1 MANEAKSL
9 DDILKVLEANKATL
23 KDKDTAKSFSSLA
36 DSLYNFSR
44 INWESFGGEDA
55 KKGLAAFGGLGDAF
69 NEAAKSITGLGKGA
83 KNNASALI
91 ELSKG
96 LSTFAEIEW
105 QNVAI
110 GLESIEA
117 LSGAFAGAKDGI
129 DAFRKAIIGL
139 AESESDFYAF
149 QSLADAL
156 KSFSDISWSSV
167 AKGLIVMGS
176 ISKLIKFAGAGFKA
190 AGEAVKGLAEHKDS
204 FDALTALSNA
214 FKTFSEIKWKDVVYG
229 IFGLRIAAI
238 AFPLMGTALKKLE
251 AAIGGRESKET
262 IASFAEFANAL
273 DTFSK
278 ISWGKVIFGIVTM
291 KIFGGAFSTIAAQSK
306 VMMSGAKTFSE
317 VAATLGGAIGDFF
330 RAIPFGQVA
339 KGLLLLAGLAIDLG
353 LLAGAFILFSKVSW
367 KDVMYGIGA
376 IAAFTL
382 VAAGLG
388 AASAFIAPGLLVL
401 AGLGA
406 ALLVFG
412 ASLMVVGKGL
422 QFLAD
427 GIKSIGDT
435 IPNLADSFTQMA
447 QISGGLVKT
456 AGALAILSAAIV
468 AFSAATATGG
478 LVGAVGG
485 AVSGVL
491 NFLSGAKS
499 TNPIDQI
506 ARLASMGDALNIT
519 ATALERINAAV
530 AGMPSSSGIQLATGS
545 ATGADLASQ
554 RAMASTGASGGGINA
569 TAKSISTTNKVSSVI
584 VNNNWM
590 PDRSTALVLAPAI

>member
-23 KDKDTAKSFSSLA
+23 KDKDTTKSFSSLA
-36 DSLYNFSR
+36 DSLYNFAR
-44 INWESFGGEDA
+44 IDWKSFGGEDA
-55 KKGLAAFGGLGDAF
+55 KKGLAAFGGLGDVF

-105 QNVAI
+105 ENVAI
-110 GLESIEA
+110 GLKSIEA

-156 KSFSDISWSSV
+156 KSFSEISWSSV

-190 AGEAVKGLAEHKDS
+190 AGEAVKGLAEHKNS
-204 FDALTALSNA
+204 FDALTALSKA

-229 IFGLRIAAI
+229 IFGLRIAAM

-251 AAIGGRESKET
+251 AAIGGRESKKT

-306 VMMSGAKTFSE
+306 VMMSGAKTFSK

-367 KDVMYGIGA
+367 KDVMAGIGA

-388 AASAFIAPGLLVL
+388 AAAEFIVPGLLVL

-468 AFSAATATGG
+468 AFSAATAAGG

-519 ATALERINAAV
+519 ATALERINAAI

-554 RAMASTGASGGGINA
+554 RAMASTGASGGINA